1 MTHRNTGSAERLCQS
16 CSRHRN
22 QKRRLTGAIL
32 VAHEEHKV
40 GGAPG
45 ASMGSSGASRHHDIS
60 IVATILALSSEIKIK
75 ETTLDRLLGAHV
87 DAYIER

>member
-1 MTHRNTGSAERLCQS
+1 MLVRAQS
-16 CSRHRN
+16 TLRPN
-22 QKRRLTGAIL
+22 QHSSQRRLTGATL

-45 ASMGSSGASRHHDIS
+45 ASMGSSGASRHHDMS

-75 ETTLDRLLGAHV
+75 ETTLDRLSQTVKGFSLFL
-87 DAYIER
+87 